1 MAFALHSLFLLCG
14 ISGLL
19 TGVWAFPSKKS
30 NDLFCPKGWT
40 LLDCN
45 CYVYQTEERT
55 FADAEAV
62 CNILGG
68 NLVSIHSDLENA
80 VVQQLIVAGTPD
92 DPDEEAWVGLHDSVL
107 DGDFMW
113 TDGTIVDFLNFDT
126 DQPDPTGDVCVL
138 MDETDGEWRTESCT
152 ELHEYVCIKE
162 AHRVFH

>member
-30 NDLFCPKGWT
+30 NDLVCPKGWT

-45 CYVYQTEERT
+45 CYVYEDEPRT

-80 VVQQLIVAGTPD
+80 VVQQLILAGTND
-92 DPDEEAWVGLHDSVL
+92 DDEAWIGLHDTIL
-107 DGDFMW
+107 DGDYIW
-113 TDGTIVDFLNFDT
+113 TDGTVEDFRNFGSGQPNALN
-126 DQPDPTGDVCVL
+126 GNCVA
-138 MDETDGEWRTESCT
+138 MDETDGQWESALCT
-152 ELHEYVCIKE
+152 DDDEYVCIKE